1 MALRTLFFVDDIV
14 ERYHCGSKDTARRYM
29 RQMGASGAP
38 LFVTE
43 EMINNWEDSKRKKE
57 PEPKQCKKQKRRRP
71 LPKEMV
77 IPGRKVG

>member
-29 RQMGASGAP
+29 RQMGANGCP

-43 EMINNWEDSKRKKE
+43 EMITEWEDSKRKKE
-57 PEPKQCKKQKRRRP
+57 RDVSIPCKSKHRRP

>member
-1 MALRTLFFVDDIV
+1 MALRKLYFVDDIV
-14 ERYHCGSKDTARRYM
+14 ERYRCGSKDTARRYM
-29 RQMGASGAP
+29 RQMGAKGCP

-43 EMINNWEDSKRKKE
+43 EMITEWEDSKRKKE
-57 PEPKQCKKQKRRRP
+57 EEAPIPQKRKRRRP

>member
-1 MALRTLFFVDDIV
+1 MALRTLFFVDDIM
-14 ERYHCGSKDTARRYM
+14 ERYRCGSKDTARRYM
-29 RQMGASGAP
+29 RQMGAKGCP

-43 EMINNWEDSKRKKE
+43 EMITAWEDSKREKE
-57 PEPKQCKKQKRRRP
+57 EEAPIPQKRRRRRP

>member
-1 MALRTLFFVDDIV
+1 MLKDLYFVDDIV

-29 RQMGASGAP
+29 RQMGAKGTP

-43 EMINNWEDSKRKKE
+43 EMINDWEESKSNPTPKQKAKRKIR
-57 PEPKQCKKQKRRRP
+57 KR

>member
-1 MALRTLFFVDDIV
+1 MALRQLYFVDDIL

-29 RQMGASGAP
+29 RQMGAKGCP

-43 EMINNWEDSKRKKE
+43 EMITDWEDSKREKE
-57 PEPKQCKKQKRRRP
+57 EEVPIPQKRRRRRP